1 MFRRKVWVSR
11 TNLRAGFIDIL
22 SFMAV
27 LHVTRLRMSMR
38 RLSLY
43 PVATGGEPESD
54 EISTGPRR
62 KEHEN
67 LHPSQYES
75 RYLKLKF
82 SNNIN
87 GPIFTGRPVGGDTLN
102 LDLVDC
108 RTEDIVKCGPEASAK
123 VEIIALEKEEL
134 RIATSWPG
142 EKSLIR
148 GDPHVTLKDGR
159 VSVSHISFKHTKV
172 AMRKSQLRLGARV
185 VYPYDIGTRI
195 MEAVTEPFFV
205 MDRRSMPKSKRPLN
219 LDDQVWKLQTIG
231 KEGPYHNRLMKGSIK
246 TVREFLIQYFL
257 NRENL
262 FKILGSRMHAKKL
275 DGAVNKA
282 KSKLDLKR
290 YVYPSAPSQENPRVV
305 VTEVGELIGIYQE
318 GQFVSVDKFTGTQKA
333 YAMELVK
340 TAFQDGQNLKVL
352 DDDDDDTFKMFVPSN
367 SSNAVCSLEAATL
380 DGSNG
385 FSFEAYYPTDT
396 QQQPV
401 PNATTMPSTILLD
414 NYHDSI
420 NQINSSATLTGQV
433 PDPPYPYDND
443 FIYQPV
449 LENFWN

>member
-1 MFRRKVWVSR
+1 MDISKLRK
-11 TNLRAGFIDIL
+11 LRK

-75 RYLKLKF
+75 RNLKLKF

-87 GPIFTGRPVGGDTLN
+87 GPRFTGRPVGGDLGSTLN

-108 RTEDIVKCGPEASAK
+108 RTEDIIKCGPEASAK

-142 EKSLIR
+142 EKSRIR

-231 KEGPYHNRLMKGSIK
+231 KGGPYHDRLMKGSIK
-246 TVREFLIQYFL
+246 TVREFLRQYFL

-262 FKILGSRMHAKKL
+262 LKILGRRMRVKKL
-275 DGAVNKA
+275 NAAVNKA

-290 YVYPSAPSQENPRVV
+290 YVYPSAPSRENRLVV
-305 VTEVGELIGIYQE
+305 FTDVGELIGIYQE
-318 GQFVSVDKFTGTQKA
+318 GQFVSVDKFTGSQKA
-333 YAMELVK
+333 YAMERVK
-340 TAFQDGQNLKVL
+340 TAFQDRQNLKVL
-352 DDDDDDTFKMFVPSN
+352 DDDDDTSKMFCPSN
-367 SSNAVCSLEAATL
+367 SSNAVCPLEAATL

-401 PNATTMPSTILLD
+401 PNATIMPSTSLLD

-420 NQINSSATLTGQV
+420 NQINSSATLTSQV
-433 PDPPYPYDND
+433 PDLLDPYDND
-443 FIYQPV
+443 FIYQP
-449 LENFWN
+449 LPENFWN